1 MADLKPLTDRQL
13 KATLAGEKALTDPTR
28 PGLIYVPDAKR
39 TGRGKWLFRYSSPET
54 KKRREMGL
62 GAFPETPAAR
72 ARDLAEEHR
81 RTVKGRTDPLEA
93 AKREAAAKVAATN
106 VLTFE
111 RAAREV
117 WADLRA
123 GWEDKTAQDW
133 ISTLSDYVFPVIGAR
148 PVADLTPKDIADA
161 LRPIWL
167 AKANTA
173 AKVKQRMSAVMAWC
187 WAHGHVQANPVDVV
201 EHLLPRQQ
209 SAKTHRPAMPWRD
222 VPAFARDHV
231 DLGVSEPRD
240 MARACLLFVIL
251 TGVRSSEARGATW
264 DEIDLDAATWTI
276 PASRMKMARD
286 HRVPL
291 SRQAVELLT
300 RVRALNPDAA
310 LCFPTDTG
318 KELQDMRLSSILHTL
333 RIPSD
338 QPGRTATVHGFRS
351 TLRDWASEHGY
362 SRDLAER
369 ALAHA
374 VKDETEAAYH
384 RTDLLEQRRP
394 MMAAWSAWIAGGLRV
409 VDGGSRRE
417 AS

>member
-1 MADLKPLTDRQL
+1 
-13 KATLAGEKALTDPTR
+13 
-28 PGLIYVPDAKR
+28 
-39 TGRGKWLFRYSSPET
+39 
-54 KKRREMGL
+54 
-62 GAFPETPAAR
+62 
-72 ARDLAEEHR
+72 
-81 RTVKGRTDPLEA
+81 
-93 AKREAAAKVAATN
+93 
-106 VLTFE
+106 
-111 RAAREV
+111 
-117 WADLRA
+117 
-123 GWEDKTAQDW
+123 
-133 ISTLSDYVFPVIGAR
+133 
-148 PVADLTPKDIADA
+148 
-161 LRPIWL
+161 
-167 AKANTA
+167 
-173 AKVKQRMSAVMAWC
+173 MSAVMAWC

-251 TGVRSSEARGATW
+251 TAARSGEACGATW

-310 LCFPTDTG
+310 LCFPTDAG